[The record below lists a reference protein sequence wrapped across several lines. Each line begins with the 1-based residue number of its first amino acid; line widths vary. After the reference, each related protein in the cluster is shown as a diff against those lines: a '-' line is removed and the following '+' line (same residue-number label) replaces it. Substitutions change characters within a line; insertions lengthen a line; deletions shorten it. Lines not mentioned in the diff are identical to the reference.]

1 MERRTGIIKHH
12 PQQILSGCRSFFQL
26 FSKKDC
32 NRHKY
37 HYVIWIRKVLY
48 TVCPL
53 FGATLRLSRR
63 DDIRG
68 MCECRA
74 TGDNVAFP
82 LLSPAGSPIPT
93 ARRNYPSPY
102 LNSILYPK
110 APPEQGGASHFY
122 KMQSSLALILFIFWL
137 SITMNSKRLNSIRDY
152 GSKQRLL

>member
-1 MERRTGIIKHH
+1 MERRIRIKEAMRSCLKQHTGHYPH
-12 PQQILSGCRSFFQL
+12 FF
-26 FSKKDC
+26 SEKTC
-32 NRHKY
+32 NRKIYPY
-37 HYVIWIRKVLY
+37 HTLIRKVLY
-48 TVCPL
+48 RICPL

-122 KMQSSLALILFIFWL
+122 VMHPSLALILSIFWL
-137 SITMNSKRLNSIRDY
+137 SIRLNYKRLNSIRYY

>member
-1 MERRTGIIKHH
+1 MERRIGIMKCYRQRHLTGFRR
-12 PQQILSGCRSFFQL
+12 LFQL
-26 FSKKDC
+26 FSKKGC

-37 HYVIWIRKVLY
+37 HYVNLIGKVLY
-48 TVCPL
+48 KICPL

-93 ARRNYPSPY
+93 ARRNFPSPY

-110 APPEQGGASHFY
+110 APPKQGGASHFY
-122 KMQSSLALILFIFWL
+122 KVQPSLDLILSIFWL
-137 SITMNSKRLNSIRDY
+137 FITMNSMRLNIT
-152 GSKQRLL
+152 